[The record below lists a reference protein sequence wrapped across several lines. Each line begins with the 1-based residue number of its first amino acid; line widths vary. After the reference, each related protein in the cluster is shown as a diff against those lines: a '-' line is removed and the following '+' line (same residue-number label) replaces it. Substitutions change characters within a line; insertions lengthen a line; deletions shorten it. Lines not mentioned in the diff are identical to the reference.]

1 MNRFIYGRT
10 EYCCVCYKIAVHY
23 NGWLIKS
30 RDAVVAG
37 FCDEHAPTEP
47 NLKGT
52 YGQHNYRGIY
62 NKEMG
67 FTTKKLK
74 PEQIRK
80 KYGLDK
86 NLNE

>member
-52 YGQHNYRGIY
+52 YGSTIT
-62 NKEMG
+62 EVSII
-67 FTTKKLK
+67 KKWVSL
-74 PEQIRK
+74 Q
-80 KYGLDK
+80 K
-86 NLNE
+86 N